1 MNASYTWLR
10 DFTDFALTPAE
21 LRDVIT
27 ARAATVDEVV
37 PLRADLADIVIAH
50 VVEAGPHPDSDH
62 LWVTRV
68 DAGTGELLDVVCG
81 APNVA
86 AGAKYPFAPVG
97 ATLPGGLRIERRR
110 IRGQSS
116 NGMLC
121 SARELG
127 LGSDHAGIL
136 TLQTEAAPGTPFLRA
151 YPAGDTRLV
160 IDVLPNRPDLLAHEG
175 LAREIA
181 AYTGGTL
188 RRPMPEA
195 MTLPDV
201 PTRFVQHSG
210 TTAGVRVSVDA
221 ATGTP
226 LYVAV
231 IVRGVRVAP
240 SPAWLQE
247 RLEGAGVRPIN
258 NVVDVTNYMLHGFGQ
273 PMHAFDLSTLAG
285 AAVEVRH
292 ARDGETITTL
302 DGVRRTLR
310 SSVTVIADAERAQA
324 IAGVIGGSDSA
335 VSDATTDILLEV
347 AVFDPRSVR
356 RTRRAL
362 GVSTDASYR
371 FERAVDSA
379 VSEELARYAAGL
391 VVALAGGRVDGAPI
405 GVGTAAAPHAPVRV
419 RLDCLARLLGE
430 RIGADECA
438 RLLGSVGFRV
448 TSDGDYALR
457 VQPPS
462 WRGDVTMEADVA
474 EEVARLRGYDSF
486 PADLRPFRVGAA
498 PDAPSYVVTRR
509 VTDALVQCGLLEV
522 RPMPFVAD
530 AGDAGVR
537 VANPLAESEANLR
550 TSVLQSLATR
560 VEHNFAHMTRSV
572 RLFEVGVVFARNPD
586 GGVLPIERTMA
597 AVAITGDRHPAHFAD
612 PKPPAVDLWDARWIA
627 ERLAAAA
634 YGEGKVSF
642 EPEQDAAACR
652 LVLDGAGV
660 GVVRELS
667 VDAPVWAAPVY
678 GVELDLTRAFGAVLA
693 GPRFRPLPPTPAAEF
708 DLALLLPRDV
718 TAADVR
724 RVVAKAAGE
733 LLESL
738 VPFDEF
744 RGAGVPDGFRSVAW
758 RLTFRHPE
766 RSLREKEIEG
776 RRAGILR
783 VLESELGVR
792 PRAS

>member
-27 ARAATVDEVV
+27 ARAATVDDVV
-37 PLRADLADIVIAH
+37 PLRADLADIVVAR
-50 VVEAGPHPDSDH
+50 VVEAVRHPDSDH
-62 LWVTRV
+62 LSVTKV

-81 APNVA
+81 APNVK
-86 AGAKYPFAPVG
+86 AGEKYPFAPVG
-97 ATLPGGLRIERRR
+97 ATLPGGLKIERRK

-127 LGSDHAGIL
+127 LGVDHSGIL
-136 TLQTEAAPGTPFLRA
+136 GLDTAAAPGTPFLRA
-151 YPAGDTRLV
+151 YPAGDTRLI

-175 LAREIA
+175 VAREIA
-181 AYTGGTL
+181 AYTGGRL
-188 RRPMPEA
+188 QRPTPEG
-195 MTLPDV
+195 MKLPDAA
-201 PTRFVQHSG
+201 TTFVQHSG
-210 TTAGVRVSVDA
+210 TAAGVRVSVDE

-226 LYVAV
+226 LYIAV
-231 IVRGVRVAP
+231 VIRGVRIAP
-240 SPAWLQE
+240 SPEWLQQ

-258 NVVDVTNYMLHGFGQ
+258 NVVDVTNYVLHGYGQ
-273 PMHAFDLSTLAG
+273 PMHAFDLSRLAG
-285 AAVEVRH
+285 PAIEVRH
-292 ARDGETITTL
+292 ARAGEKITTL
-302 DGVRRTLR
+302 DGVERTLQP
-310 SSVTVIADAERAQA
+310 SMTVIADAERAQA
-324 IAGVIGGSDSA
+324 IAGIIGGNGSA

-356 RTRRAL
+356 RTRRTL
-362 GVSTDASYR
+362 GLSTDASYR

-379 VSEELARYAAGL
+379 ASEELARYAAGL
-391 VVALAGGRVDGAPI
+391 ITALAGGRLDGAPI
-405 GVGTAAAPHAPVRV
+405 AVGTPAPPHPAVRV
-419 RLDCLARLLGE
+419 RLDRLARLLGE
-430 RIGADECA
+430 RVSADECV
-438 RLLGSVGFRV
+438 RLLSSVGFGV
-448 TSDGDYALR
+448 DTDGDHALLVR
-457 VQPPS
+457 PPS
-462 WRGDVTMEADVA
+462 WRADVTIEADVA

-486 PADLRPFRVGAA
+486 PSELRPFRVGTA

-530 AGDAGVR
+530 GGGHVVR

-550 TSVLQSLATR
+550 TSVLQSLARR

-572 RLFEVGVVFARNPD
+572 RLFEVGVVFARDPA
-586 GGVLPIERTMA
+586 GAVLPLERTMA
-597 AVAITGDRHPAHFAD
+597 AVTITGDRHPAHFAD
-612 PKPPAVDLWDARWIA
+612 PKPAAVDLWDARWIA

-634 YGEGKVSF
+634 YGDTRVAF
-642 EPEQDAAACR
+642 EPAADADGWR
-652 LVLDGAGV
+652 LVLDGVDV
-660 GVVRELS
+660 GVVGALA
-667 VDAPVWAAPVY
+667 VDAPVWAGPVY
-678 GVELDLTRAFGAVLA
+678 GVELDLTPAFGAVIA
-693 GPRFRPLPPTPAAEF
+693 APAFRLLPSTPAAEF
-708 DLALLLPRDV
+708 DLALLLPPGV
-718 TAADVR
+718 SAADVR
-724 RVVAKAAGE
+724 RVVNRTAGE

-766 RSLREKEIEG
+766 RTLREKEIEG
-776 RRAGILR
+776 RRSGILR
-783 VLESELGVR
+783 ALESELGVR